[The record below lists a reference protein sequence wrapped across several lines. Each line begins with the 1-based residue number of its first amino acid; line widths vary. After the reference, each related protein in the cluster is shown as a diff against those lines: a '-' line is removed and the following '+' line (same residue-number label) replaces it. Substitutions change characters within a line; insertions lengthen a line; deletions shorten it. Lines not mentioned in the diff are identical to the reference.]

1 MNFQAEPV
9 TINTLLSVSKQY
21 FIPRYQRE
29 FSWTKEN
36 IEELWADLI
45 SCIKY
50 EDSNLSCEE
59 YFIGTLV
66 LAGSDESF
74 EVEVVDGQQ
83 RLSIITM
90 FLSAICRA
98 MNGIGEVRAAS
109 STFETFIKGSDRRGN
124 DFAKLDKRART
135 DYFKLLVQDLQLHDC
150 EPVSEEDFL
159 VKDAFTQITKLVS
172 SNSIAKVVFKQTRI
186 TNEQYKTA
194 LDCLVDLIADHLKV
208 IRVNVLNTDDA
219 YVIFEILNARGI
231 NLGPVDLIKNKVL
244 QEWDEQYPLDFAK
257 EKWDSISS
265 ILSSREVNVNLEDYA
280 VHHWTTQYKYTS
292 KRNLYKVFKRQWVD
306 GNLDPSSYLI
316 DLHGKV
322 ELYMKV
328 VSPQATDWRQADQ
341 KPIYNSLSA
350 LRIFGVSIMRSFLL
364 ALFTAKS
371 NRRISQAQLINTL
384 KRIENFHFMFN
395 SICSLRP
402 SGIEGL
408 YAKLAR
414 RLNEADNRRTANE
427 ILQELFDTLDLKKPT
442 LSLFQDKFSAL
453 SFTNSNTHHKKLI
466 QYIFTKIEANCRDT
480 NEFEP
485 SDLSLEHILS
495 QSSGAE
501 FVGSVGN
508 LLPIGQSLNGDADT
522 ASFSDKKEIYANSEY
537 QTVQNFLNEYSTNDS
552 WGEDEISQRTL
563 ALSTL
568 AYETIWSY
576 EP

>member
-29 FSWTKEN
+29 FSWTKDN
-36 IEELWADLI
+36 IEELWSDLL
-45 SCIKY
+45 SCVKY
-50 EDSNLSCEE
+50 IDSNLTCEE

-74 EVEVVDGQQ
+74 EVEIVDGQQ

-90 FLSAICRA
+90 FISAICRA
-98 MNGIGEVRAAS
+98 MNSIGEVRAAN
-109 STFETFIKGSDRRGN
+109 STFDTFIKGSDRRGN
-124 DFAKLDKRART
+124 EFSKLDKRART
-135 DYFKLLVQDLQLHDC
+135 DYFKLLVQDIQAHPC

-159 VKDAFTQITKLVS
+159 VKDAFTQITKLIS
-172 SNSIAKVVFKQTRI
+172 QNGIAKSIYKQNRI
-186 TNEQYKTA
+186 SNDQHTDA
-194 LDCLVDLIADHLKV
+194 LNCLVDLIADHLKV

-265 ILSSREVNVNLEDYA
+265 ILSSREVSVNLEDYA
-280 VHHWTTQYKYTS
+280 VHHWTTTYKYTS

-316 DLHGKV
+316 DLHEKV
-322 ELYMKV
+322 VPYMKV
-328 VSPQATDWRQADQ
+328 VSPQATDWPQADQ
-341 KPIYNSLSA
+341 KPIYNSLLA
-350 LRIFGVSIMRSFLL
+350 LKVFGVSIMRSFLL
-364 ALFTAKS
+364 SLFTAKNNS
-371 NRRISQAQLINTL
+371 RISQRQLIDTL
-384 KRIENFHFMFN
+384 ASIENFHFMFN

-414 RLNEADNRRTANE
+414 RLNETDNRRSAAE
-427 ILQELFDTLDLKKPT
+427 ILSELTNTLSNKKPT
-442 LSLFQDKFSAL
+442 RSVFQEKFIAL
-453 SFTNSNTHHKKLI
+453 NFTNSNTHQKKLI
-466 QYIFTKIEANCRDT
+466 QYIFTKIEKNHRGT

-485 SDLSLEHILS
+485 TDLSLEHILS
-495 QSSGAE
+495 QSSAE
-501 FVGSVGN
+501 PYVGNIGN
-508 LLPIGQSLNGDADT
+508 LLPIGQSLNGDANT
-522 ASFSDKKEIYANSEY
+522 ADFVRKKEIYSNSDY
-537 QTVQNFLNEYSTNDS
+537 QTVQYFINENTDNVV
-552 WGEDEISQRTL
+552 WEKEHISQR
-563 ALSTL
+563 ALDLSNL
-568 AYETIWSY
+568 AYDVIWNS
-576 EP
+576 